1 MHATPREFID
11 SSSASIDIRRV
22 LKRRL
27 SLLLL
32 VGALFGLF
40 GQGVALAAGPTLA
53 QAMEASHAMPA
64 GMDCSEMASPQKQ
77 APKQPC
83 KGMTLAC
90 IAQMG
95 CTIPMTFEEPRPLM
109 EHAYAPRLAAIWP
122 GSPALAGLDI
132 APEPEPPTV

>member
-1 MHATPREFID
+1 M
-11 SSSASIDIRRV
+11 

-32 VGALFGLF
+32 LGALFGLF

-53 QAMEASHAMPA
+53 PAMGASHTMPA
-64 GMDCSEMASPQKQ
+64 GMDCSEMAVPDMQ
-77 APKQPC
+77 ASKQPC
-83 KGMTLAC
+83 KGLTLAC

-95 CTIPMTFEEPRPLM
+95 CVIPMTFEEPRPLL
-109 EHAYAPRLAAIWP
+109 ERAYALRLAATWP
-122 GSPALAGLDI
+122 TSPVLAGLDV